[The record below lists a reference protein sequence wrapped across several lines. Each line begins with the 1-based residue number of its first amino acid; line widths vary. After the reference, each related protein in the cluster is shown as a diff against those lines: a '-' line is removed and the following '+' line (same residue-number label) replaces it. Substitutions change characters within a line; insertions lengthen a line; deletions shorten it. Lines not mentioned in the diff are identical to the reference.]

1 MPDFPVQQI
10 RQDFP
15 LLQRTTYNRQ
25 IVYFDNAATTQKPSK
40 VIDIT
45 SEYYQKYNSNI
56 HRGVHYLSEK
66 MTEAYENARQT
77 VQKFINTT
85 GSQEIIFTSG
95 TTDSIN
101 LVAAAFGEKFVHEG
115 DEIVV
120 SQMEHHSNI
129 VPWQL
134 LCERKKAIL
143 KVIPMNITGTLK
155 VEEFEGLLT
164 EKTRIVSVAHIS
176 NSLGTINP
184 IKDII
189 EIAHRHNIPVMIDG
203 AQGIQHSIVDVQ
215 ALDCDFYAFSGHK
228 IYGPTGIGVL
238 YGKEKW
244 LDAMPPWRGGGDMI
258 KNVSFEKTTYADLPF
273 KYEAGTTNFIGAVG
287 LAAALKYLN
296 HIGMPAIIG
305 YEKELCQYAQ
315 RKLSLIGN
323 MSQYGIAP
331 DKAGIFS
338 FLLNKIH
345 HFDTGMML
353 DKMDIAVRTGTHCT
367 EPVMAFYGIQGTVR
381 ASLSFYNTTDEVDYL
396 AESINKVKTLFK

>member
-15 LLQRTTYNRQ
+15 LLQRKTYNRQ
-25 IVYFDNAATTQKPSK
+25 IVYFDNAATTQKPAK
-40 VIDIT
+40 VIDTIN
-45 SEYYQKYNSNI
+45 EYYQKYNSNI

-77 VQKFINTT
+77 VQKFINA
-85 GSQEIIFTSG
+85 QHVHEVIFTSG

-101 LVAAAFGEKFVHEG
+101 LVAFSFGEKYVGEG
-115 DEIVV
+115 DEVIV

-129 VPWQL
+129 VPWQM
-134 LCERKKAIL
+134 LCERKKAVL
-143 KVIPMNITGTLK
+143 KVIPMTFTGTLDIETYK
-155 VEEFEGLLT
+155 NLFSD
-164 EKTRIVSVAHIS
+164 KTRIVSVNHIS

-184 IKDII
+184 IKEII
-189 EIAHRHNIPVMIDG
+189 DIAHNHNVPVLIDG

-215 ALDCDFYAFSGHK
+215 KLDCDFYAFSGHK

-244 LDAMPPWRGGGDMI
+244 LQEMPPYRGGGDMI
-258 KNVSFEKTTYADLPF
+258 KNVTFEKTTYADLPF

-287 LAAALKYLN
+287 MAVALKYLQQ
-296 HIGMPAIIG
+296 IGMENIIT
-305 YEKELCQYAQ
+305 YEKELCQYTQ
-315 RKLSLIGN
+315 RKLSTIGN
-323 MSQYGIAP
+323 ITIYGLST

-353 DKMDIAVRTGTHCT
+353 DKLDIAVRTGTHCT

-381 ASLSFYNTTDEVDYL
+381 ASLSFYNTIEEVDYL
-396 AESINKVKTLFK
+396 AEALNKVKTLFK